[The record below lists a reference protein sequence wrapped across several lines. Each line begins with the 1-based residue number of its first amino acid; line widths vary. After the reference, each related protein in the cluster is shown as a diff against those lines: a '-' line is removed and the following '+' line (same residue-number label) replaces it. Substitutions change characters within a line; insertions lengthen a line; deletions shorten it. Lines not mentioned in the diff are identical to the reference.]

1 MGRNDNGVQK
11 AIQKIG
17 VTALYGARRVSIVP
31 KSSKNLFIWL
41 YIWLNG
47 HVRRT
52 GLSPNNFDR
61 CWSEKCRSAGNVQ
74 QLY

>member
-52 GLSPNNFDR
+52 G
-61 CWSEKCRSAGNVQ
+61 
-74 QLY
+74 QLILDTKANRQGHGAVEN